1 MAFISY
7 YFHWSEK
14 EVMNMEHGERR
25 RWCSQIS
32 SINTSLNPTD
42 KNREKSILDMVPT
55 NSVRM

>member
-1 MAFISY
+1 
-7 YFHWSEK
+7 
-14 EVMNMEHGERR
+14 MEHGERR

-32 SINTSLNPTD
+32 SINASLNPAD

>member
-14 EVMNMEHGERR
+14 EVMMMEHAERR

-32 SINTSLNPTD
+32 SINQSLNPAD
-42 KNREKSILDMVPT
+42 SKKEKSILDMKPT
-55 NSVRM
+55 NMR